1 MTSSPQ
7 LWPCYDITRSYEWN
21 YDHAPTAESIEVKS
35 IDGEWSFC
43 GRPVAS
49 PLGIP
54 AGPLLNGR
62 WVLYYAGLGFD
73 VLTYKTVRSSVR
85 ACFSWPN
92 LLPVRTPSLHG
103 GETNLPVHTAMEGSW
118 AVSFGMPSTS
128 PDVWRRDV
136 ELARQQLRSDQI
148 LVVSVVGSIQPG
160 WSIDELA
167 DDYAQCAAWAMDS
180 GADAVETN
188 FSCPNVSTCDGQLY
202 QQPGDAAVV
211 ASRVRGAIGPDAIY
225 LAKIGHFTDESLA
238 AELLNSIGEHVT
250 GLAMT
255 NSIAAT
261 VVGADGNMAFAG
273 QPRGIC
279 GRASRDA
286 SVEQV
291 RLFSKLIE
299 RSEMELSIVGV
310 GGIESAADVSGYL
323 DAGAKSV
330 QIATAAMVDPSVALR
345 IRENWLRK

>member
-7 LWPCYDITRSYEWN
+7 LRPCYDITRSYEWN
-21 YDHAPTAESIEVKS
+21 YDHAPTVESIEVKS

-85 ACFSWPN
+85 ACFPRPN

-103 GETNLPVHTAMEGSW
+103 GETDLPVHLAMEGSW

-167 DDYAQCAAWAMDS
+167 
-180 GADAVETN
+180 
-188 FSCPNVSTCDGQLY
+188 
-202 QQPGDAAVV
+202 
-211 ASRVRGAIGPDAIY
+211 
-225 LAKIGHFTDESLA
+225 
-238 AELLNSIGEHVT
+238 
-250 GLAMT
+250 
-255 NSIAAT
+255 
-261 VVGADGNMAFAG
+261 FA
-273 QPRGIC
+273 P
-279 GRASRDA
+279 A
-286 SVEQV
+286 
-291 RLFSKLIE
+291 
-299 RSEMELSIVGV
+299 
-310 GGIESAADVSGYL
+310 
-323 DAGAKSV
+323 
-330 QIATAAMVDPSVALR
+330 
-345 IRENWLRK
+345 